1 MVEEV
6 KRQASHVHD
15 KVCLCHVT
23 EWWLCMC
30 HASTVFLLCR
40 TLLELL
46 NCGHFNDLGMDTL
59 YKMIYMYMYS
69 KTFNNRPTLRK
80 ADNLCTTDGSL
91 APN

>member
-15 KVCLCHVT
+15 QVCLCHVT

-59 YKMIYMYMYS
+59 YKMIYS
-69 KTFNNRPTLRK
+69 KTSNNGPTL
-80 ADNLCTTDGSL
+80 
-91 APN
+91 